1 VPTAPTHESLRKK
14 IVRALRETTPGWRDF
29 ENDHERQEEMA
40 SGFSMRALTG
50 GMTNAVFRCSKPGG
64 ENQTVLLRSYGKG
77 TEMFFSR
84 EAELRAFKLLAERG
98 FGPDLLATLGDGRVE
113 QFLEGR

>member
-1 VPTAPTHESLRKK
+1 
-14 IVRALRETTPGWRDF
+14 
-29 ENDHERQEEMA
+29 MA

-77 TEMFFSR
+77 TEVGGVGGGWPGRLVGMGDTIHVLFPSIVREGVSIRYAGFVACSFSHSCV
-84 EAELRAFKLLAERG
+84 
-98 FGPDLLATLGDGRVE
+98 FGV
-113 QFLEGR
+113 

>member
-1 VPTAPTHESLRKK
+1 RKF
-14 IVRALRETTPGWRDF
+14 VRALRATTPGWRDS
-29 ENDHERQEEMA
+29 ENDHERREEMA

-77 TEMFFSR
+77 TEVC
-84 EAELRAFKLLAERG
+84 G
-98 FGPDLLATLGDGRVE
+98 VD
-113 QFLEGR
+113 

>member
-1 VPTAPTHESLRKK
+1 
-14 IVRALRETTPGWRDF
+14 
-29 ENDHERQEEMA
+29 MA

-77 TEMFFSR
+77 TEVS
-84 EAELRAFKLLAERG
+84 G
-98 FGPDLLATLGDGRVE
+98 VD
-113 QFLEGR
+113 